1 MTLTLY
7 CSNIDW
13 IHASSRG
20 RYSQEEEK
28 ELYFYYVKAT
38 KMDKLSSVKKKLY
51 NLGQTIQSE
60 QVIYKNPL
68 CTEKLKAVQAPL
80 LLGACKCDVCL
91 K

>member
-1 MTLTLY
+1 
-7 CSNIDW
+7 
-13 IHASSRG
+13 
-20 RYSQEEEK
+20 
-28 ELYFYYVKAT
+28 
-38 KMDKLSSVKKKLY
+38 MDKLSSVKKKLY